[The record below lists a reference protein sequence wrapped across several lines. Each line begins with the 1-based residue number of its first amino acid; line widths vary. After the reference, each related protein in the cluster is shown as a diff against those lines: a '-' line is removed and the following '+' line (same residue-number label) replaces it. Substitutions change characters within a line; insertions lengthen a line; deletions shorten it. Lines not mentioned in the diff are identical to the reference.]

1 MNRLISIA
9 GMWLVFAV
17 LSFAQA
23 ADTSHYLV
31 QVRLGTDSLEILDN
45 WQKKGPVREK
55 KQVIH
60 SKASHRLVLLDDAGK
75 QRWSRRLDD
84 PFRVRVPLPENS
96 EQKHVSSVPI
106 ETSVLLIRLP
116 ESAVPGWLVFEK
128 AKDSDDETPVSY
140 VEVARVHVDASLLKQ
155 KTDE

>member
-9 GMWLVFAV
+9 GMFLVFTV
-17 LSFAQA
+17 FSFAQA

-31 QVRLGTDSLEILDN
+31 QVRFGTDSLEILDS
-45 WQKKGPVREK
+45 WQKKGPACQK
-55 KQVIH
+55 KQVTR
-60 SKASHRLVLLDDAGK
+60 SRASHRLVLLDDAGK

-96 EQKHVSSVPI
+96 EQNHVSSVPI

-116 ESAVPGWLVFEK
+116 ESALPGWLVFEK
-128 AKDSDDETPVSY
+128 AKDSGNENPVSY
-140 VEVARVHVDASLLKQ
+140 VEVAKVRVDASLLKQ